1 MNRLYKLLLVLPL
14 IIIGCKNKEIDEKY
28 LSQSINSLNMN
39 IFSKEGDKLMSI
51 KSPYSNYNKERNTFD
66 LKETTINLFKD
77 NNLEYIINSDN
88 SKLSNN
94 NKLIELD
101 GNVLVKTIIQQGDK
115 LTANSFTWNIQNSD
129 YLLIGNVKFENSL
142 VTLNSNKAILNK
154 STNIIEFFNPVKYK
168 FKDNMKD
175 SGYEINSENAY
186 YDIDNKSVNFKSK
199 EARAVSYTHLTL
211 PTIYSV

>member
-1 MNRLYKLLLVLPL
+1 MNRWFKLCLILPL

-28 LSQSINSLNMN
+28 LSQSINTMNMN
-39 IFSKEGDKLMSI
+39 IFSRKGEKLITI
-51 KSPYSNYNKERNTFD
+51 KSPFSNYDRERNTFN
-66 LKETTINLFKD
+66 LKDTTINIFKD

-94 NKLIELD
+94 NKLVELD

-186 YDIDNKSVNFKSK
+186 YDIDKKSVIFKSK
-199 EARAVSYTHLTL
+199 EARVRSK
-211 PTIYSV
+211 IYF

>member
-1 MNRLYKLLLVLPL
+1 MNRWYKLFLILPI

-28 LSQSINSLNMN
+28 LSQSINTLDMN
-39 IFSKEGDKLMSI
+39 IFSKEGEKLISI
-51 KSPYSNYNKERNTFD
+51 KSPHSNYDKETNKFD

-94 NKLIELD
+94 NKLLELD
-101 GNVLVKTIIQQGDK
+101 GNVSVKTIIQQDDK
-115 LTANSFTWNIQNSD
+115 LTANSFTWNIQNSE

-142 VTLNSNKAILNK
+142 VTLSSNKAILKK

-168 FKDNMKD
+168 FKDNMND

-186 YDIDNKSVNFKSK
+186 YNIDNKSVNFKSK
-199 EARAVSYTHLTL
+199 EERVRSK
-211 PTIYSV
+211 IYF

>member
-14 IIIGCKNKEIDEKY
+14 IIIGCKNKEIDENY
-28 LSQSINSLNMN
+28 LSQSINTLNMN
-39 IFSKEGDKLMSI
+39 IFSKEGEKLISI
-51 KSPYSNYNKERNTFD
+51 KSPYSYYDKKRNTFD

-101 GNVLVKTIIQQGDK
+101 GNVLVKNIIQQGDK
-115 LTANSFTWNIQNSD
+115 LTANSFTWNIQNSE

-142 VTLNSNKAILNK
+142 ITLSSNKAILKK

-168 FKDNMKD
+168 FKDNKKD
-175 SGYEINSENAY
+175 GGYEINSENAY
-186 YDIDNKSVNFKSK
+186 YNINNKSLTFSSK
-199 EARAVSYTHLTL
+199 NERVRSK
-211 PTIYSV
+211 IYF

>member
-1 MNRLYKLLLVLPL
+1 MNRWFKLLLILPL

-28 LSQSINSLNMN
+28 LSQSINTLNMN
-39 IFSKEGDKLMSI
+39 IFSKEGEKLITI
-51 KSPYSNYNKERNTFD
+51 KSPYSNYDKDRNTFD
-66 LKETTINLFKD
+66 LKETTISLFKD

-94 NKLIELD
+94 NKLLELD

-168 FKDNMKD
+168 FKDNIKD
-175 SGYEINSENAY
+175 RGYEINSENAY
-186 YDIDNKSVNFKSK
+186 YNIDKKSVNFKSK
-199 EARAVSYTHLTL
+199 EARVRSK
-211 PTIYSV
+211 IYF

>member
-1 MNRLYKLLLVLPL
+1 MNRLYKLLLLIPL
-14 IIIGCKNKEIDEKY
+14 IIIGCKNTEIDDKY
-28 LSQSINSLNMN
+28 ISQSINTLNMS
-39 IFSKEGDKLMSI
+39 IFSKEGEKLFSI
-51 KSPYSNYNKERNTFD
+51 KSPYSYYDKERNTFE

-77 NNLEYIINSDN
+77 NKLEYIINSDN

-94 NKLIELD
+94 KKLLELD

-115 LTANSFTWNIQNSD
+115 LTANSFIWNIQNSE
-129 YLLIGNVKFENSL
+129 YVLIGNVKFENNL
-142 VTLNSNKAILNK
+142 VSLNSNKAILKK

-186 YDIDNKSVNFKSK
+186 YNIDNKSVNFKSK
-199 EARAVSYTHLTL
+199 EARVRSK
-211 PTIYSV
+211 IYF

>member
-1 MNRLYKLLLVLPL
+1 MNRWYKLFLILPI
-14 IIIGCKNKEIDEKY
+14 IIIGCKNKEIDEEY
-28 LSQSINSLNMN
+28 LSQSINTLDMN
-39 IFSKEGDKLMSI
+39 IFSKEGEKLISI
-51 KSPYSNYNKERNTFD
+51 KSPYSKYDKQKNSFD

-94 NKLIELD
+94 NKLLELD

-115 LTANSFTWNIQNSD
+115 LTANSFTWNIQSSE

-142 VTLNSNKAILNK
+142 VTLSSNKAILKK

-168 FKDNMKD
+168 FKDNMND

-186 YDIDNKSVNFKSK
+186 YNIDNKSVNFKSK
-199 EARAVSYTHLTL
+199 EARVRSK
-211 PTIYSV
+211 IYF

>member
-1 MNRLYKLLLVLPL
+1 L
-14 IIIGCKNKEIDEKY
+14 I
-28 LSQSINSLNMN
+28 
-39 IFSKEGDKLMSI
+39 SI
-51 KSPYSNYNKERNTFD
+51 KSPYSNYDKERNTFD

-94 NKLIELD
+94 NKLLELD
-101 GNVLVKTIIQQGDK
+101 GNVSVKTIIQQGDK
-115 LTANSFTWNIQNSD
+115 LTANSFTWNIQNSE

-142 VTLNSNKAILNK
+142 VTLSSNKAILKK

-186 YDIDNKSVNFKSK
+186 YNIDNKSVNFKSK
-199 EARAVSYTHLTL
+199 EERVRSK
-211 PTIYSV
+211 IYF

>member
-1 MNRLYKLLLVLPL
+1 M
-14 IIIGCKNKEIDEKY
+14 I
-28 LSQSINSLNMN
+28 
-39 IFSKEGDKLMSI
+39 SI
-51 KSPYSNYNKERNTFD
+51 KSPYSNYDKERNTFD

-94 NKLIELD
+94 NKLLELD
-101 GNVLVKTIIQQGDK
+101 GNVSVKTIIQQDDK
-115 LTANSFTWNIQNSD
+115 LTANSFTWNIQNSE

-142 VTLNSNKAILNK
+142 VTLSSNKAILKK

-186 YDIDNKSVNFKSK
+186 YNIDNKSVNFKSK
-199 EARAVSYTHLTL
+199 EERVRSK
-211 PTIYSV
+211 IYF